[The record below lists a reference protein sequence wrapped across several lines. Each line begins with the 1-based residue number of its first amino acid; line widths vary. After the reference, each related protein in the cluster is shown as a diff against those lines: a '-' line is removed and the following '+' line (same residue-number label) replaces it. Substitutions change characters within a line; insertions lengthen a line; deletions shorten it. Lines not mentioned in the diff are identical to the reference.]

1 MEENFEG
8 VNESVPAEQT
18 EVSEPEVN
26 EEGTEGETT
35 EEVTTETPEATEPE
49 LDRNAIYAD
58 ARRKAEAEYKRKQS
72 AIDAQFAEKFKDYK
86 NPITGQPITSAQ
98 DYFDALSAQEQ
109 LQTKKTLTEK
119 GIDPSIIDRA
129 VNNNPAIKAANLVIA
144 EQRLKDTK
152 AYLDKQV
159 EEVSKLDPDIHSA
172 ADIEKSERYPEVL
185 AYVRDNRLSLVD
197 AYKLVYADKL
207 SDKKTAAVEQRA
219 INNAK
224 SQQHLKATDGGNK
237 TKNEL
242 HEIPQSQLSEWRKF
256 FGDKSDAELR
266 ELYNNSL
273 H

>member
-18 EVSEPEVN
+18 EVSEPEVTTEETEGN
-26 EEGTEGETT
+26 TEGTESEVT
-35 EEVTTETPEATEPE
+35 EEQPE

-58 ARRKAEAEYKRKQS
+58 ARRKAEAEARRKQS
-72 AIDAQFAEKFKDYK
+72 AIDAEYAERFKDYK
-86 NPITGQPITSAQ
+86 NPITGQPIRSAK
-98 DYFDALSAQEQ
+98 DYFDALAAQEQ

-152 AYLDKQV
+152 TYLDKQV
-159 EEVSKLDPDIHSA
+159 EEVSKLDPDIKSA
-172 ADIEKSERYPEVL
+172 ADIERSERYPEVL
-185 AYVRDNRLSLVD
+185 RYVRDNRLSIVD

-207 SDKKTAAVEQRA
+207 NDKKTAAIEQRA

-237 TKNEL
+237 SKSEL
-242 HEIPQSQLSEWRKF
+242 REIPSSELSEWRKF

>member
-26 EEGTEGETT
+26 EEGTT
-35 EEVTTETPEATEPE
+35 EEVTEETPEVTEEQPE
-49 LDRNAIYAD
+49 DRNAIFANM
-58 ARRKAEAEYKRKQS
+58 RRKAEAEARARQAALDRQY
-72 AIDAQFAEKFKDYK
+72 AEKFKDYK

-98 DYFDALSAQEQ
+98 DYFDALAAQEQ

-144 EQRLKDTK
+144 EQRIKEVMASLE
-152 AYLDKQV
+152 KQV
-159 EEVSKLDPDIHSA
+159 EEISKLDPDIKSA

-185 AYVRDNRLSLVD
+185 KYVKENRLSVVD

-207 SDKKTAAVEQRA
+207 NDKKTAAIEQRA

-237 TKNEL
+237 SKSEL
-242 HEIPQSQLSEWRKF
+242 REIPSSELSEWRKF